1 MSSLCSLISELVTR
15 HLLHRTRKKQ
25 KRQEPHLPTEIFA
38 TIINEVASDTEDN
51 DRTLAALASCRRA
64 SHALGSLTT
73 PLYFSSI
80 QLTDSV
86 PPLASRRKTLKA
98 SRLLSKR
105 AQNLNDILSIDD
117 IANSVKTL
125 TLRCDTENLASR
137 PNAVLISKILHC
149 LPHIQIFALKALDTS
164 CEGAFLPFCYMPKDF
179 VSAIQALCK
188 SPDLTTLHVHNVHF
202 FPITAIAA
210 CPNLQRL
217 RLWHAQPD
225 VNLFFSRTFTT
236 TNSAFQFD
244 GADSINETS
253 RMQLLHLDS
262 LEIDYATIFHRQP
275 HDSRSLANIFCPR
288 LKKLQIKDLFFHD
301 EVMNYGWDVIL
312 LASQTLTTLHL
323 LSDVPDIGR
332 FCLDLASWL

>member
-15 HLLHRTRKKQ
+15 HLLHSTGKKQ
-25 KRQEPHLPTEIFA
+25 KRQEPHLPTEILA

-51 DRTLAALASCRRA
+51 DRTLAALASCRLA
-64 SHALGSLTT
+64 SYALCSLTT
-73 PLYFSSI
+73 PLFFSSI

-125 TLRCDTENLASR
+125 TLRGDTQNLASR
-137 PNAVLISKILHC
+137 PNVVLISKLLHC
-149 LPHIQIFALKALDTS
+149 LPHIQMFALESLDTGW
-164 CEGAFLPFCYMPKDF
+164 EGFLSFRHMPKHF

-188 SPDLTTLHVHNVHF
+188 SPKLTTLHVHNVNF

-217 RLWHAQPD
+217 RLWHAEPD
-225 VNLFFSRTFTT
+225 VNLFFFLVHSQPLTLHSSSTAQIQLTRHQGCSSSTWIHWRLIMLPYFIVSHTILDHWQIFFARGSRISRSSIYFTT
-236 TNSAFQFD
+236 MRSWIMD
-244 GADSINETS
+244 GMSS
-253 RMQLLHLDS
+253 
-262 LEIDYATIFHRQP
+262 F
-275 HDSRSLANIFCPR
+275 
-288 LKKLQIKDLFFHD
+288 
-301 EVMNYGWDVIL
+301 
-312 LASQTLTTLHL
+312 
-323 LSDVPDIGR
+323 
-332 FCLDLASWL
+332 